1 MKRKYVKKAVSF
13 GLAAVTA
20 LVLAGPAAG
29 SRAMAADTK
38 LTIKEAQIN
47 QLLTGDLTLPD
58 SIDGAPDAKISYS
71 VGDAN
76 PAYVS
81 VKGNKLKVTRPY
93 AGKGNYKFILTATVT
108 NGSDTTKQSFDL
120 TIAEGTSADTKAGYV
135 YVCFGNV
142 KGSDVQQLHFFLSE
156 DGLNWTALNGFHSLF
171 EVGTDYADDIE
182 TVGTHNYAVKAGT
195 DIKSTTSGDASVLFP
210 FEGNDQGVRDPY
222 LIRGARKEDSGKVWI
237 LATDLNTM
245 ASKYGGNLSNNSVGN
260 WGTMST
266 AGSTKLFVYETE
278 DWVHWERR
286 YIDVGSE
293 IDAGAAWAPEAVYN
307 PEKDNYLVYWSCRV
321 GTDGYARNR
330 LYCNETK
337 DFKTFGPTKMY
348 EEEAFYQ
355 KWGKLVSSN
364 DGYGNIDTSQLWV
377 ADEDGNPYGTL
388 YRVVKDET
396 DNHIELMSADTV
408 LDTDVDYDNSNP
420 NRITPYTMNG
430 KNYSSLG
437 DLSGLN
443 DFQKAEVVWNWFKDE
458 STGNHFKYISQ
469 KNMEAKKGAYEGA
482 TMFKFND
489 RDEWCIMI
497 DYYGSSS
504 VRYEPYTTTDLSKA
518 DSVKKLTSGYGRTGG
533 DVGCHGGMI
542 PVTAEEYNTL
552 IDTYNAD
559 PTVDNYHKIEYIDCD
574 KRELEDI
581 KNEIKD
587 QLEDNTLTD
596 SQKESLNQ
604 ALIRADSLS
613 KVPTVDTDAV
623 EAINKKVDCITNPVK
638 ITLSKEAVTLKE
650 GSSETVEATVTPKE
664 KEMTWKSA
672 DKTVA
677 TVKDG
682 KITAVGKGSTFV
694 FAKVG
699 KEGLAK
705 IKVSVK

>member
-76 PAYVS
+76 PTYVS

-156 DGLNWTALNGFHSLF
+156 DGLNWTALNGFHPLF

-443 DFQKAEVVWNWFKDE
+443 DFQKAEVVWNRF
-458 STGNHFKYISQ
+458 
-469 KNMEAKKGAYEGA
+469 
-482 TMFKFND
+482 
-489 RDEWCIMI
+489 
-497 DYYGSSS
+497 
-504 VRYEPYTTTDLSKA
+504 
-518 DSVKKLTSGYGRTGG
+518 
-533 DVGCHGGMI
+533 
-542 PVTAEEYNTL
+542 
-552 IDTYNAD
+552 
-559 PTVDNYHKIEYIDCD
+559 
-574 KRELEDI
+574 
-581 KNEIKD
+581 
-587 QLEDNTLTD
+587 
-596 SQKESLNQ
+596 
-604 ALIRADSLS
+604 
-613 KVPTVDTDAV
+613 
-623 EAINKKVDCITNPVK
+623 
-638 ITLSKEAVTLKE
+638 
-650 GSSETVEATVTPKE
+650 
-664 KEMTWKSA
+664 
-672 DKTVA
+672 
-677 TVKDG
+677 
-682 KITAVGKGSTFV
+682 
-694 FAKVG
+694 
-699 KEGLAK
+699 
-705 IKVSVK
+705 

>member
-93 AGKGNYKFILTATVT
+93 AGKGNYKFTLTATVT

-156 DGLNWTALNGFHSLF
+156 DGLNWTALNGFHPLF

-260 WGTMST
+260 WGTMSS

-286 YIDVGSE
+286 YIDVGSK

-307 PEKDNYLVYWSCRV
+307 PEKDNYLVYWSCR
-321 GTDGYARNR
+321 GNR
-330 LYCNETK
+330 
-337 DFKTFGPTKMY
+337 
-348 EEEAFYQ
+348 
-355 KWGKLVSSN
+355 
-364 DGYGNIDTSQLWV
+364 
-377 ADEDGNPYGTL
+377 
-388 YRVVKDET
+388 
-396 DNHIELMSADTV
+396 
-408 LDTDVDYDNSNP
+408 
-420 NRITPYTMNG
+420 RIC
-430 KNYSSLG
+430 
-437 DLSGLN
+437 
-443 DFQKAEVVWNWFKDE
+443 
-458 STGNHFKYISQ
+458 
-469 KNMEAKKGAYEGA
+469 KKQ
-482 TMFKFND
+482 
-489 RDEWCIMI
+489 II
-497 DYYGSSS
+497 
-504 VRYEPYTTTDLSKA
+504 L
-518 DSVKKLTSGYGRTGG
+518 
-533 DVGCHGGMI
+533 
-542 PVTAEEYNTL
+542 
-552 IDTYNAD
+552 
-559 PTVDNYHKIEYIDCD
+559 
-574 KRELEDI
+574 
-581 KNEIKD
+581 
-587 QLEDNTLTD
+587 
-596 SQKESLNQ
+596 
-604 ALIRADSLS
+604 
-613 KVPTVDTDAV
+613 
-623 EAINKKVDCITNPVK
+623 
-638 ITLSKEAVTLKE
+638 
-650 GSSETVEATVTPKE
+650 
-664 KEMTWKSA
+664 
-672 DKTVA
+672 
-677 TVKDG
+677 
-682 KITAVGKGSTFV
+682 
-694 FAKVG
+694 
-699 KEGLAK
+699 
-705 IKVSVK
+705 